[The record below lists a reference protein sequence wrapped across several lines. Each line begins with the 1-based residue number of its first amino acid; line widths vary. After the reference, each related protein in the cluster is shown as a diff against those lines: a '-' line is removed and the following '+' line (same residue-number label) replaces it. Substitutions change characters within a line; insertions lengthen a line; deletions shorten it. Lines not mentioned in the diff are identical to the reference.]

1 MKKTTLLS
9 GRKKWVAILA
19 ALIACSLAGDADAKR
34 KRKARS
40 KDKVAVVTNA
50 ENVKALGELMGDFKF
65 GLSKKEV
72 LKILAKDV
80 KAQFKEQ
87 IAATTDVY
95 AQDKL
100 RQKEKKEVQRI
111 KKSFV
116 EFKGKKSGWD
126 VSIIDDQFAHETGES
141 MMVFWENDPSTGK
154 NQRRFF
160 FFHEG
165 QLYKMFIALKGS
177 MLQEDQRSFEY
188 FRSLMEGRYGK
199 GTDKVL
205 EKRSGEKVV
214 VGADWNTQKYHVSAL
229 DKLSFYDSFVLVI
242 SNPLIESAVG
252 DMRAARKKAPKRN
265 AVIDSVLEKD
275 SDLPSLDSGKGAID
289 KAMK

>member
-1 MKKTTLLS
+1 M
-9 GRKKWVAILA
+9 
-19 ALIACSLAGDADAKR
+19 ACSLAGDVDAKR
-34 KRKARS
+34 KGKRKAPAQE
-40 KDKVAVVTNA
+40 KVAVVTNA

-65 GLSKKEV
+65 GMSKKEV

-80 KAQFKEQ
+80 KARFKEQ
-87 IAATTDVY
+87 ISATTDVY
-95 AQDKL
+95 TQDKL
-100 RQKEKKEVQRI
+100 RQKQKKEVKRI
-111 KKSFV
+111 EKSFV
-116 EFKGKKSGWD
+116 KFKGKKSGWD

-141 MMVFWENDPSTGK
+141 MMVFWENDPETGK

-188 FRSLMEGRYGK
+188 FRTLMEGRYGK
-199 GTDKVL
+199 GTDRVV
-205 EKRSGEKVV
+205 EKRSGEKVL
-214 VGADWNTQKYHVSAL
+214 VGADWNTKKYHVSAL

-242 SNPLIESAVG
+242 ANPLIESAVA
-252 DMRAARKKAPKRN
+252 DMRAAKRKAPKGN
-265 AVIDSVLEKD
+265 AVIDSVMEKD

-289 KAMK
+289 KAIK